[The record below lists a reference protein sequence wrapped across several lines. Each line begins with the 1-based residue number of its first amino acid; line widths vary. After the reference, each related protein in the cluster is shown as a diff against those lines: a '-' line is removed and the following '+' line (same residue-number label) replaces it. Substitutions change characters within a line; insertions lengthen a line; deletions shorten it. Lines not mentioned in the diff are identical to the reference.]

1 MTFSLV
7 WRCTTC
13 EGCRKFER
21 LVLPGAISHGKRL
34 LAHCR
39 ACGEMRILKL
49 EGMGVPAA
57 PDAPHRAAVI
67 GTRMNLSRPA

>member
-1 MTFSLV
+1 MTYSLV

-21 LVLPGAISHGKRL
+21 LVLAGAVSHGKRL

-39 ACGEMRILKL
+39 ACGEMRILKF
-49 EGMGVPAA
+49 EGVGAMAESDGS
-57 PDAPHRAAVI
+57 HRASVAP
-67 GTRMNLSRPA
+67 GMNVSRPA